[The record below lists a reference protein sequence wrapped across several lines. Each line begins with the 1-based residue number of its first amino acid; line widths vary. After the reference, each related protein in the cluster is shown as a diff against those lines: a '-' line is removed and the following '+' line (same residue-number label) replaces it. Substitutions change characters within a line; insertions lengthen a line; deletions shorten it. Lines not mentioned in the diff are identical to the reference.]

1 MVAASYTSFL
11 IRLWRLAKGQM
22 RVRIEQIQTGEVV
35 QVKSLEEATAW
46 LDIHSAKPPAP
57 ALTTT
62 STLLSTAD
70 EEGGE
75 GE

>member
-1 MVAASYTSFL
+1 MATSYTSFL
-11 IRLWRLAKGQM
+11 IRLWRLAQGQM
-22 RVRIEQIQTGEVV
+22 RVRIEHIQSGEVV

-46 LDIHSAKPPAP
+46 LDVHSAKPPATASMTP
-57 ALTTT
+57 STFLTTT
-62 STLLSTAD
+62 D